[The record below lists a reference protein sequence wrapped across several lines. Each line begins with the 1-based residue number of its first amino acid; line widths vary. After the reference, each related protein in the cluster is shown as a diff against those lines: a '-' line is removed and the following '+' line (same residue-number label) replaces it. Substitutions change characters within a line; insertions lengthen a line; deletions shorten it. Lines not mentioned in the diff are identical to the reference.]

1 LVLLLLLTLSLSASL
16 KTERQSREGIDCQAQ
31 VVTEL
36 LLLRSRAALS
46 INYAVVVVAVPSGGA
61 PGFRKLLLPFFLCS
75 TAVEK
80 NSTLGMNMPH
90 LSLAEKG
97 KSVKVGNRVLE
108 TVVVVAD
115 VVLRVPCKLR
125 Q

>member
-1 LVLLLLLTLSLSASL
+1 LVLLLLLTLSLSPPF
-16 KTERQSREGIDCQAQ
+16 KTGRQSREGIDCQAQ

-36 LLLRSRAALS
+36 LLLRSRAALP
-46 INYAVVVVAVPSGGA
+46 INYAVVVPVPSAEA

-80 NSTLGMNMPH
+80 KSTLGLNMPL
-90 LSLAEKG
+90 LSLAG
-97 KSVKVGNRVLE
+97 KEQSVKVGNRVLE

-115 VVLRVPCKLR
+115 VVLRVPSKLR